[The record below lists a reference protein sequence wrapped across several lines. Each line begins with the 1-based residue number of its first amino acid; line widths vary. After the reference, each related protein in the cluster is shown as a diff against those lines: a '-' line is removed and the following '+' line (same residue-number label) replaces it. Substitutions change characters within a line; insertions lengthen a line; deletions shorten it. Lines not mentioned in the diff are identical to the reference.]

1 MRLHQTLKQLRLP
14 RRGHRFDP
22 YRQQLTQR
30 AGNRGLVHRQGHRAA
45 MPEPIVGAA
54 HRRRQGNQ
62 TPCMELA
69 QQRTGRHVLVRPPC
83 VDPIP
88 VATQFLG
95 QPCSM
100 PIGVVGQ
107 QLTDK
112 PEVLFCD
119 GTALYSCARFHG
131 QDNSP
136 FQTGSPVKNAVCT
149 GLLRSYYTPFYVV
162 EKSSFAW
169 LAGGSAGDLQRRC
182 TRPTN
187 SLAASLSKMLRLN
200 THGPSR
206 KG

>member
-1 MRLHQTLKQLRLP
+1 MAIPCQITAVLPHRPAIPQIVMRLHQTLKQLGLP
-14 RRGHRFDP
+14 RRGHRLDP

-45 MPEPIVGAA
+45 MPKPIVGAA

-62 TPCMELA
+62 TPFLELA

-119 GTALYSCARFHG
+119 WTALYSRTRLHG

-136 FQTGSPVKNAVCT
+136 FQTGSPVKNAGCT
-149 GLLRSYYTPFYVV
+149 GLLRSYDFDDARMSVLG
-162 EKSSFAW
+162 SSF
-169 LAGGSAGDLQRRC
+169 
-182 TRPTN
+182 
-187 SLAASLSKMLRLN
+187 SLA
-200 THGPSR
+200 TV
-206 KG
+206 